1 VRTFAI
7 IFLTIGLVANV
18 RSQEQERSLVDR
30 LLKPDM
36 SLQNS
41 EQNKKF
47 RADGQSIDK
56 HATVAAFY
64 FENKSKPRA
73 FFGTRDFQ
81 SRQFDARSFADQKRQ
96 SNLSDKRVSSI
107 ATYPGS
113 SLEHPVRDAYDHG
126 KAVRGREFAGQR
138 PFLERGKSQ
147 RFLDHPNAPMTIE
160 QVRELLNKN
169 K

>member
-7 IFLTIGLVANV
+7 VFLTIGLVSIVQA
-18 RSQEQERSLVDR
+18 QTQERSLVDR

-47 RADGQSIDK
+47 RADGESIDK
-56 HATVAAFY
+56 HATVGAFY
-64 FENKSKPRA
+64 FENKSNPRA
-73 FFGTRDFQ
+73 FFGSRDFQ
-81 SRQFDARSFADQKRQ
+81 SRQFDARSFADQKRR
-96 SNLSDKRVSSI
+96 SSSSDKRVSAVS
-107 ATYPGS
+107 TYPGS
-113 SLEHPVRDAYDHG
+113 SLQYPVREAYDHD
-126 KAVRGREFAGQR
+126 KAAQGREFAGQR

-147 RFLDHPNAPMTIE
+147 KFLDHPNAPMTIE